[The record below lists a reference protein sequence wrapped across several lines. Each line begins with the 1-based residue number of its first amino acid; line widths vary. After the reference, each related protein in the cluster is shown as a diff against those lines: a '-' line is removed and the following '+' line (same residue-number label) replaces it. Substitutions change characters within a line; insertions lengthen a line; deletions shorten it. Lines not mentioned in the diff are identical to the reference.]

1 VTDVEGVRGQP
12 VRVARMAE
20 PAAGTNAA
28 LKQFLRGQVYFS
40 PVLAEERDRSA
51 GMIAELFG
59 HFVRHP
65 ERLPESYREGTAGEP
80 LHRVVCD
87 YIAGMTDGFF
97 RRTHEQ
103 ELG

>member
-1 VTDVEGVRGQP
+1 
-12 VRVARMAE
+12 
-20 PAAGTNAA
+20 
-28 LKQFLRGQVYFS
+28 VYFS

-51 GMIAELFG
+51 AMIAELFG

-65 ERLPESYREGTAGEP
+65 ERLPESYREGTAGET

-97 RRTHEQ
+97 RRTYEQ